1 MSEKS
6 IIEEFEKYKGQ
17 FVIASCGYK
26 VYRLIAVGADEMDNY
41 WVFWDGRKTMWQS
54 CCGGFI
60 PLKGK
65 IDDKHYNEITRIAK
79 INHHDSPELWSIKNE
94 KEKKELFKLNK
105 ATKKEVEELKGKD
118 KYLTKVCWDMN

>member
-1 MSEKS
+1 MSKKS

-17 FVIASCGYK
+17 SVIASCDYK
-26 VYRLIAVGADEMDNY
+26 VYRLIAVADDDFDYY

-65 IDDKHYNEITRIAK
+65 IDDKHYNEIKRIAK
-79 INHHDSPELWSIKNE
+79 INHHDSPELWSIKDE
-94 KEKKELFKLNK
+94 KEKKKLLKLNTS
-105 ATKKEVEELKGKD
+105 AKKEVEKLKGKD